1 MKKHVLSM
9 VLVCAVAGSH
19 GAAQS
24 PATRESEIKVEHLP
38 AQTALIRTVRGGYDQ
53 HPAVI
58 GDLMAYAGRLY
69 AGQFTV
75 GDSVFGVY
83 ATDPDAVVSPADLTW
98 EIGMVLTVAP
108 ESARTPD
115 APYVLT
121 SLPATDAAVLDSD
134 MANTAIDGLSMSRW
148 MLENGYVQMAPTR
161 MAYIATDGNPQHM
174 RTRIMIPVRKR
185 PSGLIL
191 PPRR

>member
-1 MKKHVLSM
+1 MKKHVLSL
-9 VLVCAVAGSH
+9 VLVCAASGSH
-19 GAAQS
+19 GVAQT
-24 PATRESEIKVEHLP
+24 PATRESEIKIERLP

-69 AGQFTV
+69 RGQFNV
-75 GDSVFGVY
+75 GHSVFGVY
-83 ATDPDAVVSPADLTW
+83 ATDPDAVASPADLTW

-108 ESARTPD
+108 ASVRTPD
-115 APYVLT
+115 APYELT
-121 SLPATDAAVLDSD
+121 TLPATDAAVLDSD
-134 MANTAIDGLSMSRW
+134 MAHTAIDGLSMSRW

-161 MAYIATDGNPQHM
+161 MAYVATDGNPDHM

-185 PSGLIL
+185 PSGLVL
-191 PPRR
+191 PRRR

>member
-1 MKKHVLSM
+1 MNKHVLSI
-9 VLVCAVAGSH
+9 VLVCAVSGNH
-19 GAAQS
+19 GAAQT
-24 PATRESEIKVEHLP
+24 PATRESEIKIEHLP
-38 AQTALIRTVRGGYDQ
+38 ALTALIRTVRGGYDQ

-69 AGQFTV
+69 SGQFEV
-75 GDSVFGVY
+75 GNSVFGVY

-108 ESARTPD
+108 ASARNPD
-115 APYVLT
+115 APYELQT
-121 SLPATDAAVLDSD
+121 LPATDAAVLDSD
-134 MANTAIDGLSMSRW
+134 MARTAIDGLSMSRW

-161 MAYIATDGNPQHM
+161 MAYVATDGNPDHM

-185 PSGLIL
+185 PSGLML